1 MTSRVKEAIYF
12 VFNNKLP
19 LINSNAMPSQIQKW
33 KSNPSVK
40 DCYDKLYRKITPGK
54 SCTYMSKIIDKVWKE
69 KKNAAKIKIA
79 YAMSISETFLNPDN
93 QYIQM
98 SEKLTKSKIVKNL
111 VSFKIIMLNI

>member
-1 MTSRVKEAIYF
+1 MTSRVKEAVYF

-33 KSNPSVK
+33 KSDPLVK

-54 SCTYMSKIIDKVWKE
+54 SCTYMSKIIDKVWKD
-69 KKNAAKIKIA
+69 KRNVAKVKIA
-79 YAMSISETFLNPDN
+79 YAMSICETFLNPAI

-98 SEKLTKSKIVKNL
+98 SERLTKAKIVKNL